1 ESGIHLSAV
10 ERISAVTNKTEHIHR
25 IKYDDRVRNPAKA
38 RQTRMEQGLRLKI
51 MLADLGLTPESA
63 GKILHVA
70 PRTVRY
76 WISGKT
82 QAPYAAYRL
91 LRIMTGA
98 ELPCPGWDGW
108 HMHSGKLWSPEG
120 YGFTPG
126 DSSWWGLL
134 VRKARLFHQ
143 LYDRETQ
150 LNALLARAGRAP
162 AAGAEGALGQPRP
175 VAETVPTG
183 NAGRAAQPPGLN
195 LSLGHFKTQ
204 SLKTEDS
211 CGFQPGAPDPS
222 KPPSTLAETN
232 KGGKGVVSWAD

>member
-1 ESGIHLSAV
+1 MI
-10 ERISAVTNKTEHIHR
+10 NKEKDIHR

-108 HMHSGKLWSPEG
+108 HMHSGRLWSPEG
-120 YGFTPG
+120 YGFLPS

-134 VRKARLFHQ
+134 VRKARLFKE

-162 AAGAEGALGQPRP
+162 ATGAEGALGQPRP

-183 NAGRAAQPPGLN
+183 NAGRAAQPPGLD
-195 LSLGHFKTQ
+195 LSLGHFRTHTPKNPANMRVPAGLDLPY
-204 SLKTEDS
+204 SGLVS
-211 CGFQPGAPDPS
+211 
-222 KPPSTLAETN
+222 TN
-232 KGGKGVVSWAD
+232 KRGVL

>member
-1 ESGIHLSAV
+1 
-10 ERISAVTNKTEHIHR
+10 
-25 IKYDDRVRNPAKA
+25 
-38 RQTRMEQGLRLKI
+38 MEQGLRLKI

-63 GKILHVA
+63 GRILHVA

-98 ELPCPGWDGW
+98 DLPCPGWDGW

-120 YGFTPG
+120 YGFTPH

-162 AAGAEGALGQPRP
+162 AAGAGDALAHPGP

-183 NAGRAAQPPGLN
+183 NAGRAAQPPGLD
-195 LSLGHFKTQ
+195 LSNKHFRTHHHE
-204 SLKTEDS
+204 TRANA
-211 CGFQPGAPDPS
+211 GFRPDPGNGQ
-222 KPPSTLAETN
+222 KPENTLAETN